1 MFQLKTLEVL
11 VFYDVPQVFTARDD
25 FGTKYLCMLYSY
37 DAEECYKYLAVK
49 ITENRLGLFKGGI
62 IDLLSIYN
70 KPEAPGFFDVSVYAN
85 EGIMATEIDSAM
97 ITQDMLPEPGFYCKY
112 EATVDDKLIS
122 ESIEKGKLVSCIAF
136 SDTRNSH
143 DIDVN
148 VLILALTYYQSMV
161 RNCHVK
167 RFGSSSANETNMKA
181 YALQAASFDVHIE
194 LNERLNMFGESPK
207 VSSTLQLIDNIFL
220 NNSDEDWEDRV
231 CELKGHT
238 LTSMR
243 SFLKI
248 LQENQLTFKHKWV
261 KSTLEQSVSV
271 STFSLDM
278 VSRVYDYLNR
288 HNDLGEVNVVFEG
301 YFASGTVLE
310 RGKWV
315 FVAEGKKIS
324 GTTSE
329 ANIFNGVT
337 LGDHYKYRI
346 KCIAYQEENIVNRH
360 IKERYE
366 LIECIGLI

>member
-1 MFQLKTLEVL
+1 MFQLKILEVL
-11 VFYDVPQVFTARDD
+11 VFYDVPQVFTAMDI
-25 FGTKYLCMLYSY
+25 FGTKYLCMLYSCDDEY
-37 DAEECYKYLAVK
+37 HKYLAVK
-49 ITENRLGLFKGGI
+49 ISETRLDLFKGGI

-85 EGIMATEIDSAM
+85 EEIMATEIDYAM
-97 ITQDMLPEPGFYCKY
+97 VNQDMLPEPGFYCKY
-112 EATVDDKLIS
+112 EAVVDDKLIS

-148 VLILALTYYQSMV
+148 VLTQALTYYQSMV

-167 RFGSSSANETNMKA
+167 RFGNSSSYETNMKA
-181 YALQAASFDVHIE
+181 YAIQAASFDVHIE

-220 NNSDEDWEDRV
+220 NNSDEGWEDRV

-271 STFSLDM
+271 STVSLDM
-278 VSRVYDYLNR
+278 ISRVYDYLNK
-288 HNDLGEVNVVFEG
+288 HNDLDELEVEFEG

-310 RGKWV
+310 KGKWV
-315 FVAEGKKIS
+315 FVADGKKIS

-329 ANIFNGVT
+329 ANIFNGIT
-337 LGDHYKYRI
+337 LGDHYEYKI
-346 KCIAYQEENIVNRH
+346 KCIEYHEVNTVNAKIR
-360 IKERYE
+360 ERYK
-366 LIECIGLI
+366 LVECTILN